1 MWIVFIVCGALLL
14 GSGLYNHFHGHH
26 SVKATFHGKR

>member
-1 MWIVFIVCGALLL
+1 MWIVFVVCGALLI

-26 SVKATFHGKR
+26 SVTTKYHGK